1 MSIKRTGTSWRGCTG
16 NGKRVMDRSDWN
28 GGSMKSGARV
38 VTRLLAV
45 IMLVGGS
52 LAALRVDAQS
62 PAQGLTDQRIE
73 IVMREYDFQVVKPTP
88 IRPGVP
94 AVIILRNQ
102 DIVRHGFYSS
112 VFLGVLV
119 QGEGEG
125 VAAYGK
131 GVEGFYVEPGK
142 TLVIRFVNE
151 RPGKYSFRCDLHPQM
166 KGEMYLMEVPAT

>member
-1 MSIKRTGTSWRGCTG
+1 
-16 NGKRVMDRSDWN
+16 
-28 GGSMKSGARV
+28 MKSGAHG

-45 IMLVGGS
+45 MMLVGGS
-52 LAALRVDAQS
+52 LAALRVDVQSAAQAL
-62 PAQGLTDQRIE
+62 PEQRLE
-73 IVMREYDFQVVKPTP
+73 ILMRDYEFQVAKPTV
-88 IRPGVP
+88 IQPGLP

-102 DIVRHGFYSS
+102 DIVRHGFYSAM
-112 VFLGVLV
+112 LQGIMV

-142 TLVIRFVNE
+142 TLVIRFNNQ

-166 KGEMYLMEVPAT
+166 KGEAYVMEVPAA